1 MKRIYT
7 LKAMSAAVPLL
18 ASLAAIPASLVIAA
32 PGQAAPYVKVCN
44 SGAQA
49 GSGSCPASPVLGA
62 GANDWACTID
72 QATNLMWEVKSQ
84 TGNRS
89 YGKAFTSFDDPNQ
102 NQKSTGTKPTA
113 AEVASAANVMGYINA
128 INTMAPTLCG
138 KTNWRRPTYGELNN
152 LVLANSTPNTTKID
166 QTFFPW
172 TGYGHPVLLPYTTS
186 TNAVGSPIDKLYMV
200 DFYTGLAVMYP
211 RDHPSHVRLVTSP
224 PVVATLP
231 DCGANSTQ
239 VGQQCNGYLIE
250 YDTAVYAG
258 TQGHYLNKWSW
269 STVPATYSKIPRCTD
284 PALGAQAKPCIHK
297 YKWVKVTP
305 INSSTQVTN
314 PSSSVEVFPPN

>member
-1 MKRIYT
+1 
-7 LKAMSAAVPLL
+7 VL
-18 ASLAAIPASLVIAA
+18 ASLAAIPASLVAAA
-32 PGQAAPYVKVCN
+32 PAQASPYVKVCN

-49 GSGSCPASPVLGA
+49 GSGSCPAAPTLGA

-89 YGKAFTSFDDPNQ
+89 YGKAYTSFDDPNQ

-113 AEVASAANVMGYINA
+113 AEVASGTNVMGYINA
-128 INTMAPTLCG
+128 INALAPTLCG
-138 KTNWRRPTYGELNN
+138 KTNWRRPTYGELNS

-166 QTFFPW
+166 QTYFPW
-172 TGYGHPVLLPYTTS
+172 TGYGHPALLPYTTS
-186 TNAVGSPIDKLYMV
+186 TAAVGSPIDKLYMV

-231 DCGANSTQ
+231 DCGVGSTQ
-239 VGQQCNGYLIE
+239 LGQKCNGYLIE
-250 YDTAVYAG
+250 YAANTYPPG
-258 TQGHYLNKWSW
+258 SGHYQDSWSW
-269 STVPATYSKIPRCTD
+269 STLPATYPKISRCTD
-284 PALGAQAKPCIHK
+284 PALGTQTKPCMHK
-297 YKWVKVTP
+297 FKWIKVTP
-305 INSSTQVTN
+305 INQSPQVTN
-314 PSSSVEVFPPN
+314 PTAYTEVFPPN